1 MNTVTRARVVEIH
14 EGVKAALTN
23 EQITRHRVEMVEAV
37 LRRNFWGRLRWLLW
51 GE

>member
-1 MNTVTRARVVEIH
+1 MKVTHATVEAIAQNAN
-14 EGVKAALTN
+14 AAVTN